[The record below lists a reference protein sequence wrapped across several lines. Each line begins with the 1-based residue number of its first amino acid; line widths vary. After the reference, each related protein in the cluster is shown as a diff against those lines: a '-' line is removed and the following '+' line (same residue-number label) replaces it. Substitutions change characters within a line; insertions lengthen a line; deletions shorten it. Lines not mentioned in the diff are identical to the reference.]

1 MAKTL
6 TFEEQNLVGVYNAG
20 TRDGTVAALKDM
32 QGYIAAEE
40 TELRELTAS
49 AVKKLLAMTDEE
61 YAVLDLYPEA

>member
-1 MAKTL
+1 MAETL

-20 TRDGTVAALKDM
+20 TRGGTVAALKDM
-32 QGYIAAEE
+32 QGYLAAEE

-49 AVKKLLAMTDEE
+49 AVKKLLTMTDEE

>member
-1 MAKTL
+1 MAETL

-20 TRDGTVAALKDM
+20 TRDGPVAALKDM
-32 QGYIAAEE
+32 QGYLAAEE